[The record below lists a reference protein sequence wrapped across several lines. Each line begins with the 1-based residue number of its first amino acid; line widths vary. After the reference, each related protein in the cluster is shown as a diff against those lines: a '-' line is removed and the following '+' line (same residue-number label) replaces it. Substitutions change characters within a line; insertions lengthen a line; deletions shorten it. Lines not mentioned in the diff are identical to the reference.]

1 MPTHPHII
9 IVGPG
14 AMGCLHAALLA
25 EAGLRVTLLDHR
37 AERAARLAHDGLSLE
52 MPDGS
57 TRTVAVPATAQAESV
72 GSADLVLLFTKA
84 YDTEGA
90 IRHAAP
96 VIGDD
101 TSVLTLQNGLGNYE
115 ILQRHVLPAQ
125 VLAGVTSSGATLLGV
140 GRIRVAGIGAIALG
154 SPVGNRERAEA
165 AAGLFRQADLTAQ
178 VTDNVDA
185 ALWRKAIINAAINPL
200 GALTGRRNGELLQ
213 HPPLRRLLGRVAQ
226 EAHQVAL
233 AARQPLADLDPVA
246 TVEEVCQA
254 TAANQCSMLQ
264 DVLAGRRTEIE
275 QINGEI
281 VQRGKATSLPTPLNE
296 ALVALIKGVS

>member
-1 MPTHPHII
+1 MRPYPQLI

-25 EAGLRVTLLDHR
+25 EAGLRVTLLDHKE
-37 AERAARLAHDGLSLE
+37 ERAATLAREGVSLE

-57 TRTVAVPATAQAESV
+57 TRTVPVPATGYPESV
-72 GSADLVLLFTKA
+72 ETADLVLILTKA
-84 YDTEGA
+84 YDTEDA

-96 VIGDD
+96 VIGEG

-115 ILQRHVLPAQ
+115 ILQRHVPPAQ

-140 GRIRVAGIGAIALG
+140 GRIRVAGIGAITLG
-154 SPVGNRERAEA
+154 SPVGNWERAEA
-165 AAGLFRQADLTAQ
+165 AAEVFRRAGLTAQ

-233 AARQPLADLDPVA
+233 AAGLPLGDLDPMA

-264 DVLAGRRTEIE
+264 DVLAGRPTEIE

-281 VQRGKATSLPTPLNE
+281 VRRGKATSLPTPLNE

>member
-1 MPTHPHII
+1 MLQHPYII

-25 EAGLRVTLLDHR
+25 GAGLRVTLLDYR
-37 AERAARLAHDGLSLE
+37 EERAAVLARDGLSLE

-57 TRTVAVPATAQAESV
+57 TRRVAVPATAQAKSLGV
-72 GSADLVLLFTKA
+72 ADLLLIFTKA
-84 YDTEGA
+84 YDTEVA

-96 VIGDD
+96 VIGEE

-115 ILQRHVLPAQ
+115 ILERHVPPAQ
-125 VLAGVTSSGATLLGV
+125 VLAGVTSSGATLLGP
-140 GRIRVAGIGAIALG
+140 GRIRVAGIGVITLG
-154 SPVGNRERAEA
+154 SPVGNRQRADA
-165 AAGLFRQADLTAQ
+165 AAEVFRHAGLAAQ

-200 GALTGRRNGELLQ
+200 GALTGRRNGELLE

-226 EAHQVAL
+226 EAYQVAL
-233 AARQPLADLDPVA
+233 AAGLPLVGLDPVA

-264 DVLAGRRTEIE
+264 DVLAGRQTEIE

-281 VQRGKATSLPTPLNE
+281 VRRAQATGVPTPLNE
-296 ALVALIKGVS
+296 TLVALIKGVS